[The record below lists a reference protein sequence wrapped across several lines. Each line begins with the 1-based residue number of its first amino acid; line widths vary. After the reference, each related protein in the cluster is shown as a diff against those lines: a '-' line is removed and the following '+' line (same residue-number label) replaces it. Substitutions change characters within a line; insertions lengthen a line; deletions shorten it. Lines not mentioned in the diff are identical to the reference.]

1 MWILK
6 LVKIFQRR
14 ANIRML
20 ENKSSKV
27 EAHLSSVNLFLQGTK
42 KAFNI
47 GSLCNI
53 RCFKLGVNN
62 HIHLRTWNI
71 YKEKDQFLNAEK
83 QLLEVFCKKR
93 WFKNFAKSLQA
104 SVCSACNCIKGE
116 TLLVVFSCEFCEIFE
131 NAFFIEHLRIAAS
144 E

>member
-1 MWILK
+1 
-6 LVKIFQRR
+6 
-14 ANIRML
+14 ML

-27 EAHLSSVNLFLQGTK
+27 EAHLSSVSLFLQGKK

-62 HIHLRTWNI
+62 HIHLRTWDI

-83 QLLEVFCKKR
+83 QPLEVFCKKR
-93 WFKNFAKSLQA
+93 
-104 SVCSACNCIKGE
+104 
-116 TLLVVFSCEFCEIFE
+116 
-131 NAFFIEHLRIAAS
+131 
-144 E
+144 